1 MTVPIELDGAK
12 VLYFTDNQ
20 ITNDYGYVY
29 YQEHEKTV
37 IVTALAIALYDGDNR
52 FYLFSC
58 DIDWNVIG
66 DTLHDSL
73 HEAFDCALQSNNSS
87 IIWNAPNA

>member
-12 VLYFTDNQ
+12 VLYYTDNQ
-20 ITNDYGYVY
+20 ITNDYGYVF
-29 YQEHEKTV
+29 YQEHEEKVT
-37 IVTALAIALYDGDNR
+37 VTALAIAQYDGDNR

-58 DIDWNVIG
+58 DVDWNVIS

-73 HEAFDCALQSNNSS
+73 QEAIDCVIHSNNS
-87 IIWNAPNA
+87 IILWNASDG